1 MSFQKKSYHFSLTT
15 KFFLWSLAIILFFA
29 LTAGSLFLKINSME
43 EVSSQ
48 IVQSHYKVVEI
59 SESLIDRILTTIEY
73 KKRFLILDEP
83 EDRIRFLDELR
94 GIQKELQRYLDLSS
108 VQDTMQSMSRA
119 RPSGVYAPHPA
130 GGLDL
135 TDQDADQWLDF
146 FSAIRD
152 DHRSKMARRLQDL
165 EIKVEEAS
173 QIGLVGLVFSSSI
186 VILGSLVMI
195 VRISRS
201 TRQLKV
207 GLQRIGQKE
216 GLEPIEVMSNDE
228 LGELS
233 IMFNDMIERLKKEEQ
248 KRTDFISMLSHEIR
262 TPLTSIGESLSL
274 IQERLLGPVNEKQD
288 QFLEVSRQEVERL
301 TTLLNRLMLVTS
313 LDGQLVHLERE
324 PHNIKDELENCLNRV
339 TPMAQSKGV
348 ELVLEDDTENATVL
362 VDREN
367 LQQVLLNLMGNAIK
381 YSPEGSSVRMEARDG
396 NEDGFAVITIRDQGP
411 GIPDDERK
419 FVFDT
424 FYRGE
429 SVRKEIDGAG
439 LGLSISMRIV
449 KAHGGEMW
457 LESNDDQSGC
467 AFSFS
472 LPKAEKS

>member
-1 MSFQKKSYHFSLTT
+1 
-15 KFFLWSLAIILFFA
+15 
-29 LTAGSLFLKINSME
+29 ME
-43 EVSSQ
+43 AVSSQ
-48 IVQSHYKVVEI
+48 IVQSHYKVVEL
-59 SESLIDRILTTIEY
+59 SESLIDKILTTIEY
-73 KKRFLILDEP
+73 KKRYLILDEP
-83 EDRIRFLDELR
+83 EDRKRFIDELKR
-94 GIQKELQRYLDLSS
+94 FQKKLRQYLGLPS
-108 VQDTMQSMSRA
+108 VQDTSQSLNRSQ
-119 RPSGVYAPHPA
+119 PPGVSAPHPA

-135 TDQDADQWLDF
+135 TDQGADQWLDF
-146 FSAIRD
+146 VSVIRD
-152 DHRSKMARRLQDL
+152 DHRSKMAKRLQDL
-165 EIKVEEAS
+165 ENKVEEAS
-173 QIGLVGLVFSSSI
+173 QVGLVGLVFSSSI
-186 VILGSLVMI
+186 VVLGSLVMI
-195 VRISRS
+195 IRISRS
-201 TRQLKV
+201 TRELKE

-233 IMFNDMIERLKKEEQ
+233 IMFNDMIGRLKKEEQ
-248 KRTDFISMLSHEIR
+248 KRADFISILSHEIR

-313 LDGQLVHLERE
+313 LDGQMVHLERE
-324 PHNIKDELENCLNRV
+324 PHHIQDELENCLKRV
-339 TPMAQSKGV
+339 APMAQSKGL
-348 ELVLEDDTENATVL
+348 ELVLEDHTGNAAVL

-381 YSPEGSSVRMEARDG
+381 YSPEGTSVRVQARDG
-396 NEDGFAVITIRDQGP
+396 DENDFAVITIRDQGP
-411 GIPDDERK
+411 GIPVDERQ

-429 SVRKEIDGAG
+429 SIRKEVDGTG
-439 LGLSISMRIV
+439 LGLSISKRIV

-457 LESNDDQSGC
+457 LESNGDESGC

-472 LPKAEKS
+472 LPKAKKT